1 MSIVELDEINEAI
14 RLRGL
19 FVQRYSGVEW
29 AVASLILHAQQHPSY
44 AEFKGL
50 PWAWSGK
57 QSKLQRVRRLL
68 AHGGPLDPH
77 RGAIED
83 YLRAFAE
90 LDERRNFMV
99 HAIMVPRQEPGRGDG
114 FRFTMFRPTKEGTDY
129 GWMFATLDELAALAD
144 AVEPISTGVAKL
156 AASII
161 RSMDVPPI
169 VLMFDMDAPPP
180 SNVKLGG
187 RI

>member
-1 MSIVELDEINEAI
+1 MAELDEINEAI

-19 FVQRYSGVEW
+19 FMQRYSGVEW

-77 RGAIED
+77 RGAIEG
-83 YLRAFAE
+83 YLQSFSD

-99 HAIMVPRQEPGRGDG
+99 HAIMVPRQEPGKGDG
-114 FRFTMFRPTKEGTDY
+114 FRFTMFRPTKEGTNC
-129 GWMFATLDELAALAD
+129 GWMFATLEELAALAD

-156 AASII
+156 VTNVV

-169 VLMFDMDAPPP
+169 VLMFDMAAPPP
-180 SNVKLGG
+180 FNVKLGE